1 MLRTITYG
9 AETELI
15 EHKLC
20 KAQKAHRAMKRQ
32 LCISNR
38 DRIKCTETPKKTGG
52 RECYIRTIKPAKW
65 KWAGHALPE
74 EKTITGQ
81 KDEWNGNQG
90 QGKGK

>member
-1 MLRTITYG
+1 M
-9 AETELI
+9 
-15 EHKLC
+15 
-20 KAQKAHRAMKRQ
+20 
-32 LCISNR
+32 NR
-38 DRIKCTETPKKTGG
+38 NTKENWSTRHHEEKKTG
-52 RECYIRTIKPAKW
+52 RAKW

>member
-20 KAQKAHRAMKRQ
+20 KAQKAHSAMKRQ

-52 RECYIRTIKPAKW
+52 RECYIRTIKQAKW
-65 KWAGHALPE
+65 KWAGHTA
-74 EKTITGQ
+74 
-81 KDEWNGNQG
+81 
-90 QGKGK
+90 